1 MGTTNNYQFMDY
13 GPERRFWVFKILSK
27 INIQYLQTHREQI
40 WSEAVY
46 FYKQGVKWWLDPEFE
61 EMLKDYQTAFL
72 VDDPWAY
79 KVHKI
84 MSDRGEGARDTTTND
99 IVEALDLPMHISHT
113 GNAKRIAHIMTLL
126 GYESKRRGK
135 NRVWKLVK

>member
-1 MGTTNNYQFMDY
+1 
-13 GPERRFWVFKILSK
+13 
-27 INIQYLQTHREQI
+27 
-40 WSEAVY
+40 
-46 FYKQGVKWWLDPEFE
+46 LDPEFE

-72 VDDPWAY
+72 VDDPWGY
-79 KVHKI
+79 KVNKI
-84 MSDRGEGARDTTTND
+84 MNDRGEGTQDTTTND
-99 IVEALDLPMHISHT
+99 IIEALDLPLHISHT